1 MTTHHAPLP
10 APPLFAL
17 LGESTELSV
26 VFGCSDELSRGLE
39 RASPPAV
46 LCSTHVSPYLW
57 RPGVCV
63 GAPGVCCSSWFAV
76 MLLFWSVLWSVAL
89 CMSQAVEVSQR
100 LVLHLPLRGSE
111 GSVGFT
117 DGR

>member
-1 MTTHHAPLP
+1 MLLLLQSSVALMYRHTCGVLA
-10 APPLFAL
+10 FAW
-17 LGESTELSV
+17 V
-26 VFGCSDELSRGLE
+26 
-39 RASPPAV
+39 P
-46 LCSTHVSPYLW
+46 
-57 RPGVCV
+57 
-63 GAPGVCCSSWFAV
+63 PGVCCSSWFAV

-117 DGR
+117 DRR